1 MHFFAHFFT
10 GALLCNALPH
20 LAAGLQGRPFPS
32 PFATPSGVGDSSPL
46 VNVLWGFVNLLGG
59 LALWTCFPAPVGLTP
74 EFGIVCLGV
83 LLLGMYLALHFG
95 RVQRQRMSN

>member
-32 PFATPSGVGDSSPL
+32 PFATPRGVGDSAPL
-46 VNVLWGFVNLLGG
+46 VNFLWGFANLLAG
-59 LALWTCFPAPVGLTP
+59 LGLESYFPAPVSLTP
-74 EFGIVCLGV
+74 EFGAACLGA
-83 LLLGMYLALHFG
+83 LALGSYLALHFG
-95 RVQRQRMSN
+95 KVQRQKAGA

>member
-46 VNVLWGFVNLLGG
+46 VNVLWGFFNLLAG
-59 LALWTCFPAPVGLTP
+59 LALGSYFPAPVAATP
-74 EFGIVCLGV
+74 EFGAVCLGA
-83 LLLGMYLALHFG
+83 LLLGIYTALHFG
-95 RVQRQRMSN
+95 SVRRKKPGA